1 MTSSGGLASSLVS
14 QPPLSLSNISTNLA
28 SSYGATAV
36 SLGAQSSGTTS
47 YSATTTHN
55 LSPLPIRA
63 NQISTM
69 PPLCQVLRI
78 CYSNLIWSLFLL
90 LLLLFLILLLFFTFL
105 LFSLIFS
112 CLYLS
117 LFYFYVYSMPVYI
130 YEYIFPCCFLLYVL
144 LNWSLLLLYY
154 FHALTKH
161 LWNILININFIFRRL
176 FCVRFRI
183 CAVRS

>member
-1 MTSSGGLASSLVS
+1 MIHIQNYTRQDIRLIQTYTERKKLLFSLTNQTKKNLLSKKFSMEKKFEQFQDNRILAELEQPRTTGPSSYIMTSSGGLASSLVS

-78 CYSNLIWSLFLL
+78 CYSNLI
-90 LLLLFLILLLFFTFL
+90 
-105 LFSLIFS
+105 
-112 CLYLS
+112 
-117 LFYFYVYSMPVYI
+117 
-130 YEYIFPCCFLLYVL
+130 
-144 LNWSLLLLYY
+144 
-154 FHALTKH
+154 
-161 LWNILININFIFRRL
+161 
-176 FCVRFRI
+176 
-183 CAVRS
+183 

>member
-78 CYSNLIWSLFLL
+78 CYSNLIWSFLL
-90 LLLLFLILLLFFTFL
+90 LLFYYYYFSHSYCFSYFFWYFRVSISLF
-105 LFSLIFS
+105 
-112 CLYLS
+112 
-117 LFYFYVYSMPVYI
+117 FYFYVYSLPVYI
-130 YEYIFPCCFLLYVL
+130 YEYIFPSCFLLYVL
-144 LNWSLLLLYY
+144 IGL
-154 FHALTKH
+154 FT
-161 LWNILININFIFRRL
+161 FIIFMH
-176 FCVRFRI
+176 
-183 CAVRS
+183 